1 MILAPDLDS
10 RATRVTLERA
20 MSAPPQALYR
30 AWTQGFD
37 RWFAAPGTVL
47 MSARVD
53 APFFFETRFQGE
65 RHAHYGRFLALEPD
79 RLVQMTWVTA
89 AGTRGVETVV
99 TVQLSPH
106 GSGTTLKLEHAGF
119 PDEESRRRHD
129 AAWPQVLQQ
138 LDEVVS

>member
-1 MILAPDLDS
+1 MSLAPDLGA
-10 RATRVTLERA
+10 RPARVTLERA
-20 MSAPPQALYR
+20 MSATPPALYR

-47 MSARVD
+47 MSARVG
-53 APFFFETRFQGE
+53 APFFFETRYHGE
-65 RHAHYGRFLALEPD
+65 RHAHYGRFLALESD

-89 AGTRGVETVV
+89 AGTAGVETVV

-119 PDEESRRRHD
+119 PDEAARERH
-129 AAWPQVLQQ
+129 
-138 LDEVVS
+138 